1 MPTLHKNFRPPA
13 GSVIDANDSR
23 LVWNGSNWMLNGKKF
38 TVPSSHRLIGKPGGP
53 LAGWTYDWKQ
63 KGWVQPDASARPAS
77 PPPAARPPISRPPV
91 PSQPPRF
98 PVIPRPTQPV
108 PTMEVPAMEK
118 KPATV
123 IDSLIQHPVAPVLG
137 GLMLLAAHLTEE
149 PQPPTIPE
157 NLPEQLQKQWQ
168 MVFNQNQQR
177 FARRMEMYENIGRVL
192 LGYSSTQ
199 AVLSAL
205 PPRMV

>member
-1 MPTLHKNFRPPA
+1 MDQT
-13 GSVIDANDSR
+13 
-23 LVWNGSNWMLNGKKF
+23 
-38 TVPSSHRLIGKPGGP
+38 T
-53 LAGWTYDWKQ
+53 
-63 KGWVQPDASARPAS
+63 
-77 PPPAARPPISRPPV
+77 
-91 PSQPPRF
+91 
-98 PVIPRPTQPV
+98 
-108 PTMEVPAMEK
+108 K

-123 IDSLIQHPVAPVLG
+123 IDALITHPVAPVLG

-157 NLPEQLQKQWQ
+157 NLPEPLQKQWQ

-205 PPRMV
+205 PPRLT